1 MFQEVKS
8 TFNWAYPP
16 FIFGT
21 QYKRFA
27 PKFKFNVIRIYVRV
41 SVWVR
46 VCMFVHMY
54 ICMYD
59 KRQNPFN
66 QSPSTHARTDAHLR
80 RFFPWVCAFCAFVH
94 RSLRFISFRFACLCC
109 CCCSGSLV
117 WQQVGWVANGLTPPP
132 PPAFPAPRHVL
143 STGFVTSSSC
153 AWPYARFTH
162 IFCFIRFW
170 GRVSLNLKSR
180 EQSKGRKITAHWKQ
194 LNLCA

>member
-1 MFQEVKS
+1 MFEWVCECACVCLYICTYVCMINAKTRSIKAQAHTHAPTHTYADFFLECVRFVRS
-8 TFNWAYPP
+8 
-16 FIFGT
+16 FIV
-21 QYKRFA
+21 RFVL
-27 PKFKFNVIRIYVRV
+27 FRFVSRVFLVVV
-41 SVWVR
+41 SVVVLLYGNKWAEL
-46 VCMFVHMY
+46 
-54 ICMYD
+54 
-59 KRQNPFN
+59 P
-66 QSPSTHARTDAHLR
+66 TA
-80 RFFPWVCAFCAFVH
+80 FP
-94 RSLRFISFRFACLCC
+94 
-109 CCCSGSLV
+109 
-117 WQQVGWVANGLTPPP
+117 PPP